1 MKMKKIPMRTCVVT
15 KEKYEKKELIRIVR
29 TPEGIV
35 EVDETGKKNGKGA
48 YIKLSKE
55 VIDKARK
62 NKAIDRALEVDV
74 PENIYKELEKIIER
88 MDENER

>member
-15 KEKYEKKELIRIVR
+15 KEKYEKRELIRIVR

-74 PENIYKELEKIIER
+74 PESIYKELEKIIER